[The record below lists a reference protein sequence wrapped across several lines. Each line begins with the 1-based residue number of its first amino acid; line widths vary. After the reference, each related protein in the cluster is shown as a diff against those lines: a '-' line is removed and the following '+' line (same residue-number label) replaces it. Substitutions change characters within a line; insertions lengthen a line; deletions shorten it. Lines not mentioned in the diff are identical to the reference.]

1 MPLET
6 MEQYLYTYLTKRY
19 GLKNLI
25 VQWAASIIN
34 GVKVY
39 MRLDSDIA
47 LFAKTLKNECDQ
59 EFRGVQ
65 EFVKE

>member
-1 MPLET
+1 

-34 GVKVY
+34 GVKMY
-39 MRLDSDIA
+39 MRIDADIA
-47 LFAKTLKNECDQ
+47 LFAKTLKNECD
-59 EFRGVQ
+59 
-65 EFVKE
+65 